1 MAADPHAAPI
11 HIQDVPE
18 QSWDVG
24 ELKAKRRRLGAATG
38 ARRLGVAIIE
48 VAPGARATPP
58 HSHADE
64 DELFL
69 VLEGSGLSWQSSGS
83 KDARTYEIKEGDVL
97 FHESNGD
104 AHTLIAGANGLK
116 VLVLAE
122 GSRTNITYLPR
133 TKQFWLGPRWSPA
146 DSAPPFVADA
156 ECGPLEVPPP
166 TAARPATIVALTDCP
181 PTREDNG
188 RFRTT
193 YWEPSKET
201 GCERL
206 VLAIDEL
213 EPGGRSCVRHWHTV
227 REECFLVLRGTGSVQ
242 IGDANHEVGPGS
254 FFFRPADTGVPHA
267 IDAGADG
274 LRYVTMGDLTPGDLC
289 FYPDS
294 NKVSLG
300 RGLIVRAELL
310 DYFEDEPDAAHL
322 RRDS

>member
-1 MAADPHAAPI
+1 MAFDPHAAPI
-11 HIQDVPE
+11 KIDNVPR
-18 QSWDVG
+18 QSWEVG
-24 ELKAKRRRLGAATG
+24 ELKAERRRLGAATG
-38 ARRLGVAIIE
+38 AARLGVAIIE

-69 VLEGSGLSWQSSGS
+69 VLEGDGLSWQSSGS
-83 KDARTYEIKEGDVL
+83 KDARTYAISEGDVL
-97 FHESNGD
+97 FHEGNGD
-104 AHTLIAGANGLK
+104 AHTLIAGDRGLT

-133 TKQFWLGPRWSPA
+133 AQQFWLGPRWSPA
-146 DSAPPFVADA
+146 DLPPPFVGDA
-156 ECGPLEVPPP
+156 ELGPLELPAP
-166 TAARPATIVALTDCP
+166 TADRPSTIVALADCA
-181 PTREDNG
+181 PTTERNG

-193 YWEPSKET
+193 YWDPSKAAGST
-201 GCERL
+201 RL

-213 EPGGRSCVRHWHTV
+213 EPGARSCVMHWHTV
-227 REECFLVLRGTGSVQ
+227 REECFLILRGTGSVQ
-242 IGDANHEVGPGS
+242 IGEVAHDIGPGS
-254 FFFRPADTGVPHA
+254 FVFRHADTAVPHA
-267 IDAGADG
+267 IDAGPDG

-300 RGLIVRAELL
+300 RGLYVGAELL
-310 DYFEDEPDAAHL
+310 DYFENEPDAAHL